1 MLAEKLPLVVG
12 IDPGTTTGIALLDL
26 NGNFVAMW
34 SDKNISRS
42 DLAKFISEFGSPV
55 IVSGDTN
62 PAPKSVEKI
71 ASLFSAKLVFPEETL
86 SRKDKYELTKFFKT
100 ELDKSWSNRH
110 ERDALASALHAWG
123 RVRNLME
130 RVEKRLKGYENQ
142 DLEWY
147 VKTRVIVRGE
157 NVTKCVQGFMK
168 DIKSKG

>member
-1 MLAEKLPLVVG
+1 
-12 IDPGTTTGIALLDL
+12 
-26 NGNFVAMW
+26 
-34 SDKNISRS
+34 RS